1 MPHLNPS
8 AQAEGF
14 FLSEKNMNSP
24 EHTGIQLGTSVPL
37 QKTTAGS
44 ERSSVWGMLM
54 PVFIVV
60 LVLLIDQT
68 VKIWIKMHMTLG
80 DQVPVIENLF
90 YIHFTENYGMAFG
103 LQLEGS
109 YGKLLLSL
117 FRILAVGGIGW
128 YLYSLLKQK
137 AHNGLIFSIS
147 LIMAGAI
154 GNILDSAFYG
164 LIFSESS
171 PMDVATFLPQ
181 EGGYAGFLH
190 GAVVDM
196 FYFNSHFE
204 HVFWSSEPFN
214 FSFPI
219 FNISDSAI
227 TFGVIIILIFQRKFF
242 KNESEESAEATIIA
256 EGKVEDKGSVS
267 ENNPA

>member
-1 MPHLNPS
+1 MKGAAL
-8 AQAEGF
+8 
-14 FLSEKNMNSP
+14 
-24 EHTGIQLGTSVPL
+24 I
-37 QKTTAGS
+37 
-44 ERSSVWGMLM
+44 
-54 PVFIVV
+54 VF
-60 LVLLIDQT
+60 LVLLIDQC
-68 VKIWIKMHMTLG
+68 VKVWIKTHMTLG
-80 DQVPVIENLF
+80 DQISIIENFF

-103 LQLEGS
+103 LELEGT

-128 YLYSLLKQK
+128 YLFILVKQK
-137 AHNGLIFSIS
+137 AHSGLLFSIS

-164 LIFSESS
+164 LIFSEST
-171 PMDVATFLPQ
+171 PMDSAALFPE

-196 FYFNSHFE
+196 FYFNSHFD
-204 HVFWSSEPFN
+204 HVFWSKEPFT

-227 TFGVIIILIFQRKFF
+227 TIGVIIILIFQRRFF
-242 KNESEESAEATIIA
+242 KHEKKLETETSP
-256 EGKVEDKGSVS
+256 KKGLPIRAA
-267 ENNPA
+267 NPE

>member
-1 MPHLNPS
+1 VKKAAL
-8 AQAEGF
+8 
-14 FLSEKNMNSP
+14 
-24 EHTGIQLGTSVPL
+24 I
-37 QKTTAGS
+37 
-44 ERSSVWGMLM
+44 
-54 PVFIVV
+54 VF
-60 LVLLIDQT
+60 LVLLIDQV
-68 VKIWIKMHMTLG
+68 VKIWIKLNMTLG
-80 DQVPVIENLF
+80 DQIPVIDNLF

-103 LQLEGS
+103 MELEGT

-128 YLYSLLKQK
+128 YLVSLIKQK
-137 AHNGLIFSIS
+137 EHPGFIFCIS

-164 LIFSESS
+164 LLFSEST
-171 PMDVATFLPQ
+171 PMDTSVFLPA

-196 FYFNSHFE
+196 FYFNSHFD
-204 HVFWSSEPFN
+204 HVFWSDGPYT

-227 TFGVIIILIFQRKFF
+227 TIGVVVILLFQRKFF
-242 KNESEESAEATIIA
+242 KKEEPEVPVAAAEPAP
-256 EGKVEDKGSVS
+256 EQVS

>member
-1 MPHLNPS
+1 MKRAAL
-8 AQAEGF
+8 
-14 FLSEKNMNSP
+14 
-24 EHTGIQLGTSVPL
+24 I
-37 QKTTAGS
+37 
-44 ERSSVWGMLM
+44 
-54 PVFIVV
+54 VF
-60 LVLLIDQT
+60 LVLLLDQV

-80 DQVPVIENLF
+80 DQIPVIDNFF

-103 LQLEGS
+103 LELEGT

-117 FRILAVGGIGW
+117 FRILAVLGIGW
-128 YLYSLLKQK
+128 YLSSLVK
-137 AHNGLIFSIS
+137 AKEHPGFVSCIA

-164 LIFSESS
+164 KLFSESTPLDLS
-171 PMDVATFLPQ
+171 VFLPE

-196 FYFNSHFE
+196 FYFNSHFD
-204 HVFWSSEPFN
+204 HVFWSDQPFS

-227 TFGVIIILIFQRKFF
+227 TIGVLLILIFQKRFF
-242 KNESEESAEATIIA
+242 KKEEVQITDQSESANENQNTIP
-256 EGKVEDKGSVS
+256 ESK
-267 ENNPA
+267 NL

>member
-1 MPHLNPS
+1 MV
-8 AQAEGF
+8 QGDK
-14 FLSEKNMNSP
+14 EKNP
-24 EHTGIQLGTSVPL
+24 YTLYPIPYTCVPVKKAAL
-37 QKTTAGS
+37 
-44 ERSSVWGMLM
+44 V
-54 PVFIVV
+54 VFI
-60 LVLLIDQT
+60 VLLIDQF
-68 VKIWIKMHMTLG
+68 VKIWIKTHMSLG
-80 DQVPVIENLF
+80 DQVAVIDNLF

-103 LQLEGS
+103 LELEGT

-128 YLYSLLKQK
+128 YLYLLVNQK
-137 AHNGLIFSIS
+137 AHGGLVFSIS

-164 LIFSESS
+164 LMFSEST
-171 PMDVATFLPQ
+171 PMDAAVFLPV

-196 FYFNSHFE
+196 FYFNSHFD
-204 HVFWSSEPFN
+204 HVFWSEQPFT

-227 TFGVIIILIFQRKFF
+227 TIGVVIILFFQRRFF
-242 KNESEESAEATIIA
+242 KKEEVPTVIEDHSAE
-256 EGKVEDKGSVS
+256 KVGSVS
-267 ENNPA
+267 ESEPS

>member
-1 MPHLNPS
+1 
-8 AQAEGF
+8 
-14 FLSEKNMNSP
+14 
-24 EHTGIQLGTSVPL
+24 
-37 QKTTAGS
+37 
-44 ERSSVWGMLM
+44 
-54 PVFIVV
+54 
-60 LVLLIDQT
+60 
-68 VKIWIKMHMTLG
+68 MTLG
-80 DQVPVIENLF
+80 EQFTVINNLF

-103 LQLEGS
+103 LELEGS

-128 YLYSLLKQK
+128 YLYMLVKQK
-137 AHNGLIFSIS
+137 AHSGLIFSIA

-164 LIFSESS
+164 LLFSESS
-171 PMDVATFLPQ
+171 PMDAATFMPA

-196 FYFNSHFE
+196 FYFNSHFD
-204 HVFWSSEPFN
+204 HVFWTNGPYT

-227 TFGVIIILIFQRKFF
+227 TIGVVIILFFQKRFF
-242 KNESEESAEATIIA
+242 KKEELVANNESTTN
-256 EGKVEDKGSVS
+256 VTN
-267 ENNPA
+267 ENVTP

>member
-1 MPHLNPS
+1 MDNVEPKSVQSLP
-8 AQAEGF
+8 
-14 FLSEKNMNSP
+14 
-24 EHTGIQLGTSVPL
+24 VPL
-37 QKTTAGS
+37 LKGRVRGGPMA
-44 ERSSVWGMLM
+44 
-54 PVFIVV
+54 VFIVFF
-60 LVLLIDQT
+60 VLLLDQAL
-68 VKIWIKMHMTLG
+68 KIWIKTHMTLG
-80 DQVPVIENLF
+80 EQIAVIENLF

-103 LQLEGS
+103 LELEGS

-128 YLYSLLKQK
+128 YLFILVKSQRDPSDGGQK
-137 AHNGLIFSIS
+137 AHSGLIFSIS

-164 LIFSESS
+164 LLFSEST
-171 PMDVATFLPQ
+171 PLDPAVFLPV

-196 FYFNSHFE
+196 FYFNTYLE
-204 HVFWSSEPFN
+204 HVFWSKEPFT

-227 TFGVIIILIFQRKFF
+227 TIGVCIILLFQKRFF
-242 KNESEESAEATIIA
+242 KHEKETDTNSESAANVTNDDI
-256 EGKVEDKGSVS
+256 VQ
-267 ENNPA
+267 